1 VDEGA
6 AHVLQALGLG
16 QDAEDLYQ
24 AMLKAPSL
32 GIAELCERLALPEHR
47 VRAALDELVR
57 STLLRESRD
66 TPGQLRVVSP
76 DVGLAALLRR
86 QEADLA
92 RRQQEL
98 AESKARVAETVAEYA
113 DLQENG
119 EERESQR
126 LVGLDAIQG
135 RLEILAQEMT
145 EECLSVM
152 SGGGHSQASLAAAR
166 PLDQA
171 ALDRGL
177 TLRSLYQDSARN
189 DPTTWSYARW
199 MTEAGGQ
206 VRTAPVLP
214 PRMLIFDRTTA
225 VVPIDPTNT
234 RLGALCTREPAI
246 VAALTAVYEQAW
258 ATAVPLGTQAGADTS
273 TGLTPLDR
281 ELLALLGTGM
291 TDEAASNRLGVSA
304 RTVRRQM
311 AALMERLNA
320 TSRFEAGLKAAQKG
334 WL

>member
-1 VDEGA
+1 M
-6 AHVLQALGLG
+6 LQALGLG

-24 AMLKAPSL
+24 AMLEAPLL
-32 GIAELCERLALPEHR
+32 GISDLCEQLGLPEHR

-57 STLLRESRD
+57 STLLRESRE

-76 DVGLAALLRR
+76 DIGLAALLRR
-86 QEADLA
+86 QEAELA

-98 AESKARVAETVAEYA
+98 AASKARVAETVAQYA

-119 EERESQR
+119 KDRESQR

-135 RLEILAQEMT
+135 RLEVLAQEVAG
-145 EECLSVM
+145 ECLSVM
-152 SGGGHSQASLAAAR
+152 AGGGHSEATLKAAR
-166 PLDQA
+166 PLDQS
-171 ALDRGL
+171 ALDRGVQL
-177 TLRSLYQDSARN
+177 YSLYQESARN
-189 DPTTWSYARW
+189 DPATWAYARW

-214 PRMLIFDRTTA
+214 PRMLIFDRTVA
-225 VVPIDPTNT
+225 VVPIDPKNT
-234 RLGALCTREPAI
+234 GLGALCTREPAV
-246 VAALTAVYEQAW
+246 VAALAAVYDQAW
-258 ATAVPLGTQAGADTS
+258 STAIPLGAQRAPDAD
-273 TGLTPLDR
+273 TGLTQLDR
-281 ELLALLGTGM
+281 ELLALLGTGL
-291 TDEAASNRLGVSA
+291 TDEAAGNRLGVSA